1 MRINIDRL
9 KQILTKLKCKFA
21 ESVYNSYIKEQ
32 YALKGCKDEIDI
44 EELRDYILLMEEK
57 IKLLRYNFKK
67 SSCDLEPIRL
77 NKTSIEFFYEK
88 EKFLTECDRKF
99 LEKIL

>member
-44 EELRDYILLMEEK
+44 EELKDYILLLEEK
-57 IKLLRYNFKK
+57 IKLLKYNFKGNNQ
-67 SSCDLEPIRL
+67 LPLRL
-77 NKTSIEFFYEK
+77 NKTSIEYFFEK
-88 EKFLTECDRKF
+88 ENSLTNCDRKL
-99 LEKIL
+99 LENIL

>member
-44 EELRDYILLMEEK
+44 EELKDYILLMEEK
-57 IKLLRYNFKK
+57 IKLLKYNFKTNNQNPLK
-67 SSCDLEPIRL
+67 L
-77 NKTSIEFFYEK
+77 NKTSIEYFFEK
-88 EKFLTECDRKF
+88 ENSLTNCDKKI

>member
-9 KQILTKLKCKFA
+9 NQILTKLKCKFA
-21 ESVYNSYIKEQ
+21 ESVYSLYIKEQ
-32 YALKGCKDEIDI
+32 YSLNSCKDEVDI

-57 IKLLRYNFKK
+57 IKLLKYNFKTNNQTP
-67 SSCDLEPIRL
+67 LRI
-77 NKTSIEFFYEK
+77 NKTSIEYFFEK
-88 EKFLTECDRKF
+88 ENSLTNCDKKI